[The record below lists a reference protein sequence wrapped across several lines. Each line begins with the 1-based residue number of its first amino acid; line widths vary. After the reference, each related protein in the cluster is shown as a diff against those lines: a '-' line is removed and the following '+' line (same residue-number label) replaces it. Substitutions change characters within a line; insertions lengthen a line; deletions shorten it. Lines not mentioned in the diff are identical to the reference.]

1 MLLLPVEEEERLI
14 IDLLVLLADLLIIDL
29 PADERLI
36 PVFPLADL
44 LITLDRVFALV
55 TVLLLLFVLL
65 YAGRVVI
72 LGFVY
77 VGLYVLL

>member
-29 PADERLI
+29 PDDERLI
-36 PVFPLADL
+36 LVFPLDER
-44 LITLDRVFALV
+44 LITFDRVFALV

-65 YAGRVVI
+65 
-72 LGFVY
+72 
-77 VGLYVLL
+77 